1 MPKQISWYELGTKV
15 SKREH
20 ADTAWKRYFKRWG
33 RSLTP
38 AQAGKAKTD
47 FYSGF
52 RDAKYRLART
62 NPASVI
68 PRSWKQAKVRRLKDG
83 RVQVMIPGSSRNPS
97 PLPKTARPSKKGS
110 GWAPVS
116 AGLDKGSA
124 SSLASY
130 YRGLGWKSRA
140 VKRGT
145 KYDVLV
151 ARPKRK

>member
-1 MPKQISWYELGTKV
+1 MAKRIGWYELGAKA

-20 ADTAWKRYFKRWG
+20 ADAAWKRYFKRWG

-38 AQAGKAKTD
+38 AQAQKAKAD

-52 RDAKYRLART
+52 RDAKYHLART
-62 NPASVI
+62 NPTSVI
-68 PRSWKQAKVRRLKDG
+68 PRSWKPAKVRRLKDG
-83 RVQVMIPGSSRNPS
+83 RVQVMISGSSRNPS

-116 AGLDKGSA
+116 AGLDKSSA
-124 SSLASY
+124 YALASY
-130 YRGLGWKSRA
+130 HRGLGWKSKA
-140 VKRGT
+140 VKRGA